1 LGGYVK
7 DRPLDGEETPAGP
20 TGAGFDR
27 ERLPRKARIRRST
40 EIVGLHRSGTRR
52 RRGPLDI
59 LVAESPGE
67 FPRFGAV
74 VPKHRHTIVER
85 NRLRRRLREI
95 GRREVLPGLRACGS
109 RVDILVRA
117 RPEAYA
123 ASFAELRHALV
134 RFTEELCS
142 GVSHSV

>member
-1 LGGYVK
+1 MK
-7 DRPLDGEETPAGP
+7 DRPLAGEETGPAGP
-20 TGAGFDR
+20 IGAER
-27 ERLPRKARIRRST
+27 ERLPRRARIRSST
-40 EIVGLHRSGTRR
+40 EIVALHRTGTRR

-59 LVAESPGE
+59 LVADGAEAL
-67 FPRFGAV
+67 PRFGAV
-74 VPKHRHTIVER
+74 VPKHRHNIVER

-109 RVDILVRA
+109 GVDILVRA

-142 GVSHSV
+142 GASHSV